1 MESVT
6 LDDVTVN
13 FTQEEWALLKP
24 SQKNFYRA
32 VMQETLWNLA
42 SVGQKWQYQI
52 IEDEYK
58 NLNRNLRCQVLQ
70 RFFEHKENRQLGEMF
85 IKTPNHRVNKKTSRV
100 KQRKRHMY
108 KEVASSPSLFPKDII
123 INHEHRPSEYQES
136 TERPHECKKCDKAFK
151 WPCDLR
157 NHERTHT
164 GEKPYACV
172 QCGKTFSCSTYYR
185 RHEQIH
191 TGEKPFICQ
200 QCGKSF
206 RCSSFLEIHERI
218 HTGEKP
224 FVCKHC
230 AKAFTCAST
239 LRIHERNH
247 NGEKPYVCELCGKA
261 FREYGKM
268 LRHGKTHNGDRHCP
282 CEECGRVFR
291 SYGYLQNH
299 IRTHTR
305 QKS

>member
-164 GEKPYACV
+164 GEKPKACV

-191 TGEKPFICQ
+191 TGEKPLYVSNV
-200 QCGKSF
+200 GNPS
-206 RCSSFLEIHERI
+206 
-218 HTGEKP
+218 GVP
-224 FVCKHC
+224 
-230 AKAFTCAST
+230 ASLKYMKEST
-239 LRIHERNH
+239 QERNLLYVSTVQ
-247 NGEKPYVCELCGKA
+247 KPSLVPVLFEYMKETTMERNLMCVSYVGKLSENTA
-261 FREYGKM
+261 K
-268 LRHGKTHNGDRHCP
+268 C
-282 CEECGRVFR
+282 
-291 SYGYLQNH
+291 
-299 IRTHTR
+299 
-305 QKS
+305 